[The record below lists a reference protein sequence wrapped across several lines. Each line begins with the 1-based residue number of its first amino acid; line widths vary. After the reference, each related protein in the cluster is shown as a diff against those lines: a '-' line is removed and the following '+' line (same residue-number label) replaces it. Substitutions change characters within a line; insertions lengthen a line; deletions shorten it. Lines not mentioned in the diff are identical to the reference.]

1 LSRLAVVAFVALVLS
16 TFAAFFVA
24 QRLKAT
30 PTVIGEFKRTPLFS
44 PNSDGRL
51 DRATVRFEVRE
62 RDDVTVTV
70 VTPDGDPVRELLDG
84 VDARPY
90 REIKAK
96 WDGRDEG
103 GRRVGDGV
111 YRYRIT
117 LPRQGRNVVMP
128 QSVRLDATPPRP
140 RVLSM
145 GPSRRPGP
153 ELLPIPGG
161 AALTAV
167 LHAPGSDKRV
177 LLFKMAPGRPRLVRA
192 DPLADSARSWDWDG
206 RSEDDRPVSP
216 GTYLVAIETRDR
228 AGNIGV
234 SPALGPDGLP
244 ATNYGARLPGR
255 GGIIVR
261 YLGLQPPSESVDTG
275 ALLTLLPDA
284 RSRRFAW
291 RVRRV
296 GSPAVIARGVKTRPP
311 LRLRAPGRESG
322 VYLLEANTVTRSVR
336 VPFAVQGRRRRSVLV
351 VLPFITWQ
359 GRNAV
364 DDDGDG
370 LPNRLDAGLG
380 VRIGRM
386 LTGDG
391 LPAGFARREAPL
403 LAWLDRTGRRYD
415 VTTDVALAR
424 GVGPRVEGHRGVILP
439 SDTRWLPR
447 RVAQRLR
454 RFVRRGGTLLS
465 LGTDSLRRQVEL
477 SPGGRLV
484 DPTPPASS
492 DLFGASPAPVQRL
505 EQPIDLTVASD
516 DIGLFEGT
524 GGLFGGWREVEPVAA
539 ARSAV
544 ASAVTPGGRPVLLAT
559 RDGRGVVLRY
569 GLPELPTRLTLD
581 ETEPVTALMAR
592 TWTLLSR

>member
-1 LSRLAVVAFVALVLS
+1 MVGFAFAALVLS

-30 PTVIGEFKRTPLFS
+30 PTVIGEFRRTPLFS

-51 DRATVRFEVRE
+51 DGAIVRFEVRE

-70 VTPDGDPVRELLDG
+70 VTPAGDPVRELLDG
-84 VDARPY
+84 VSARPY

-96 WDGRDEG
+96 WDGRDEA
-103 GRRVGDGV
+103 GRRVRDGV

-128 QSVRLDATPPRP
+128 QSVALDVTPPRP

-145 GPSRRPGP
+145 GPSRRLGP

-161 AALTAV
+161 GSATAL
-167 LHAPGSDKRV
+167 LHAPGRQKRV

-192 DPLADSARSWDWDG
+192 DPLLDSARSWDWDG
-206 RSEDDRPVSP
+206 RSADDRPVSP
-216 GTYLVAIETRDR
+216 GTYLAAIETRDR
-228 AGNIGV
+228 AGNVGV
-234 SPALGPDGLP
+234 SPALGRNGLP
-244 ATNYGARLPGR
+244 ATSYGARLAGR
-255 GGIIVR
+255 GGITVR
-261 YLGLQPPSESVDTG
+261 YLGVAPPPEPVRTRT
-275 ALLTLLPDA
+275 LLTVFPDA

-296 GSPAVIARGVKTRPP
+296 GSPDVIARGIKTRPP

-322 VYLLEANTVTRSVR
+322 MYLLEANTATRAVR
-336 VPFAVQGRRRRSVLV
+336 VPFAVQGERRRPVLV
-351 VLPFITWQ
+351 VLGFMTWQ
-359 GRNAV
+359 GRNRV

-370 LPNRLDAGLG
+370 LPNRLDGGLG
-380 VRIGRM
+380 VQIGRM
-386 LTGDG
+386 LTSDG

-415 VTTDVALAR
+415 ITTDVALAR
-424 GVGPRVEGHRGVILP
+424 GVGPRLEGHRGVILP

-447 RVAQRLR
+447 RLAQRLR

-465 LGTDSLRRQVEL
+465 LGTDSLRRQAEL
-477 SPGGRLV
+477 SPRGRLV
-484 DPTPPASS
+484 DPTPPASR
-492 DLFGASPAPVQRL
+492 DLFGARLDPLARL
-505 EQPIDLTVASD
+505 EAPIDLTVASD

-524 GGLFGGWREVEPVAA
+524 GGLFGGWREVEPLAPERPAA
-539 ARSAV
+539 
-544 ASAVTPGGRPVLLAT
+544 ASAVTPGGRPVILAT

-581 ETEPVTALMAR
+581 PTEPVTALMAR